1 MSDATLDNILQQI
14 DQLSEDDRLRLQERL
29 ADLAESQWQ
38 REAEAARRV
47 ARDKGIDEAA
57 IDQAVEDVR
66 YGQ

>member
-1 MSDATLDNILQQI
+1 MSDATVDNILQQI
-14 DQLSEDDRLRLQERL
+14 DQLSEDDRVRLQERL
-29 ADLAESQWQ
+29 AELAESEWQ

-47 ARDKGIDEAA
+47 AREKGIDQAA